1 MSVHANSSE
10 SWKVKIVDTG
20 LTTMIGDHVKRIA
33 NYVGDEP
40 FFQLMKMVWQML
52 IMSNC

>member
-1 MSVHANSSE
+1 MTVHTNSLE
-10 SWKVKIVDTG
+10 PWKVTIVDTG

-33 NYVGDEP
+33 NYAGDEP
-40 FFQLMKMVWQML
+40 FFLLMKMVWQML